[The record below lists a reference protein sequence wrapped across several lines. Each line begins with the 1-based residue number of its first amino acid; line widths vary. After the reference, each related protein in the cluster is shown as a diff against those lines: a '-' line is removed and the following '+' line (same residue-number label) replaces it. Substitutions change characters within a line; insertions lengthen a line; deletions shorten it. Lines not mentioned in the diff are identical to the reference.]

1 MKESSKALVLSSLVF
16 PGLGQVILKR
26 YKTAAVIMLAVAISF
41 YRILSIALE
50 QANAIVNKVIVQGGV
65 LDMQAIANATTQA
78 TSSTDNATFNLYLWI
93 IIACWLISIVDAWI
107 TGKKST
113 ETRA

>member
-1 MKESSKALVLSSLVF
+1 MKKTHKAILLSALVF
-16 PGLGQVILKR
+16 PGLGQIILKH
-26 YKTAAVIMLAVAISF
+26 YKTAALIMLAVAISF

-50 QANAIVNKVIVQGGV
+50 QANAIVNKVMVQGGV

-78 TSSTDNATFNLYLWI
+78 TSSTDNATFKLYLWI

-107 TGKKST
+107 SGKKST